1 MNQAV
6 LASSAPSYRMRQ
18 PPGAVSDGHV
28 LNTEESRSAGA
39 FGAVGNSLRGSEAFS
54 QDHGKALLGSRVHDL
69 ASPYSANLPPRNA
82 YAGAE
87 QLVELCASKGPLI
100 HCLTIGRAYKLADP
114 VFDVLVQCTN
124 LQVLNVPRTAAF
136 RGADGGPGGKLLA
149 KILTFCP

>member
-87 QLVELCASKGPLI
+87 QLVDPVTGADFSQEPDQVG
-100 HCLTIGRAYKLADP
+100 LTAEDAKELADP
-114 VFDVLVQCTN
+114 IKALKSIF
-124 LQVLNVPRTAAF
+124 
-136 RGADGGPGGKLLA
+136 K
-149 KILTFCP
+149 

>member
-1 MNQAV
+1 M
-6 LASSAPSYRMRQ
+6 M
-18 PPGAVSDGHV
+18 
-28 LNTEESRSAGA
+28 TESESRMGIEVSLEEM
-39 FGAVGNSLRGSEAFS
+39 FGDGCS
-54 QDHGKALLGSRVHDL
+54 
-69 ASPYSANLPPRNA
+69 
-82 YAGAE
+82 AE

-114 VFDVLVQCTN
+114 AFDVLVQCTN